1 MKAAEASR
9 SEKTSRD
16 DAVMMM
22 ITLQNNMMSRE
33 DGDGTSV
40 SADEPKNREKVD
52 QVASNYSQH
61 LANTTSSQESS
72 AAKPSP
78 QSSPMG
84 GGNDKMQNRSAQN
97 NPQDRNKESS
107 SLSDYFNKDTRER
120 SVSPKMISIAHG
132 IPAELRLRYR
142 KQRSGSLDEKD
153 ALADD
158 TNDDNHS
165 TDSMPSLV
173 SYLGSSFRS
182 QSSSIGSNV
191 RGSSVASS
199 AGIDFADDCSS
210 IPSVNT
216 IKTFATTESEVAT
229 VKHKNYIEGIVTPK
243 KERRWDESGA
253 IRRKSPLG
261 HDSVIVL
268 PTTSLTP
275 QISDFSAIV
284 ETGQEETMPPPSTIS
299 SND

>member
-9 SEKTSRD
+9 SEMTRD
-16 DAVMMM
+16 EAMMMM

-40 SADEPKNREKVD
+40 SADEPKKREKVD
-52 QVASNYSQH
+52 QVASNSSQH

-84 GGNDKMQNRSAQN
+84 GGNDKMQNR
-97 NPQDRNKESS
+97 DRNKESS

-132 IPAELRLRYR
+132 IPAELRLRYH
-142 KQRSGSLDEKD
+142 KQRTGSLDEKD

-158 TNDDNHS
+158 ANDDNHS